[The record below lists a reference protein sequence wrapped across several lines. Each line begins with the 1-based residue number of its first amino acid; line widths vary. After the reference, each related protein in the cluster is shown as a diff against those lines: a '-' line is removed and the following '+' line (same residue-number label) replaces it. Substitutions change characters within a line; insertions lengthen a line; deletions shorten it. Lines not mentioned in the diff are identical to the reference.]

1 MSVGQGA
8 FIGSVFFAVFF
19 TALVAQIWYTLTGKA
34 ARPADHRFMSVN
46 RLQAIL
52 KHVLQQGNEGDGAEQ
67 WALGSMKGAVYC
79 DRAVLHAVSAAT
91 SEFNQASVSGLA
103 GHGQRV
109 MG

>member
-52 KHVLQQGNEGDGAEQ
+52 KHVLMRLELDENFIRMVD
-67 WALGSMKGAVYC
+67 
-79 DRAVLHAVSAAT
+79 
-91 SEFNQASVSGLA
+91 
-103 GHGQRV
+103 
-109 MG
+109 

>member
-52 KHVLQQGNEGDGAEQ
+52 KHVLHVRANYGGTELKDWVRVGAR
-67 WALGSMKGAVYC
+67 L
-79 DRAVLHAVSAAT
+79 
-91 SEFNQASVSGLA
+91 
-103 GHGQRV
+103 
-109 MG
+109 

>member
-52 KHVLQQGNEGDGAEQ
+52 KHVLI
-67 WALGSMKGAVYC
+67 M
-79 DRAVLHAVSAAT
+79 VLIKNSYIKLSTEYYYKAMIAPLNAPETHLL
-91 SEFNQASVSGLA
+91 EK
-103 GHGQRV
+103 
-109 MG
+109 